1 MADNTF
7 DSTPNIEGKV
17 ASDAVDAGNPIKLGY
32 HASSFGAAPTNVAAA
47 DRVDGLAS
55 REGIPFH
62 LGGHPNI
69 VTEEFNFTTAQTNA
83 ALITVAPG
91 SIIVVTGID
100 ATVDNATTP
109 DVAVRIGFATA
120 TLTAVSGSGVTGI
133 VLSHPGIAPGSGIVK
148 GSASGLIG
156 VGADGE
162 DLRITSEVP
171 TDGVLRIVVTYY
183 TVTN

>member
-1 MADNTF
+1 MADNIF

-17 ASDAVDAGNPIKLGY
+17 ASDAVDAGNPIKMGY
-32 HASSFGAAPTNVAAA
+32 HASSFGSAPTNVAAA
-47 DRVDGLAS
+47 DRVDALAS
-55 REGIPFH
+55 REGIPFY

-69 VTEEFNFTTAQTNA
+69 VTEEFHFTAAQTNA
-83 ALITVAPG
+83 ALVTVSAG
-91 SIIVVTGID
+91 TIIVVTGID

-120 TLTAVSGSGVTGI
+120 TLTAVSGSGITGI

-148 GSASGLIG
+148 GSASGIIG
-156 VGADGE
+156 IGASNE
-162 DLRITSEVP
+162 DLRLTSEVP
-171 TDGVLRIVVTYY
+171 TGGALRILVTYY